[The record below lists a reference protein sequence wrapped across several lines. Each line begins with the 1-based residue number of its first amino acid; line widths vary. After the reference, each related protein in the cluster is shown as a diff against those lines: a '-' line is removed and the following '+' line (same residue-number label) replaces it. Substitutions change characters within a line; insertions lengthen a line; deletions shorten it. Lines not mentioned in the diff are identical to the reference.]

1 MAADD
6 VDVLHFG
13 AREGGADLD
22 LDALG
27 GRFTD
32 QHVVLT
38 THVGNDRFVELVAA
52 DAHGFRIDDAVERDH
67 RDFRG
72 ATADV
77 DDHRAA
83 RLADRDAGAERG
95 GDRFFD
101 HPDLARTGVFDRL
114 ADRAAFDLGRA
125 VWHADHDARHRTGHA
140 AFLHLADEVLQH
152 LLGDGVVG
160 NDAVTQRAHRADV
173 GRCATEHLLGFDAD
187 RLDLLG
193 ATRIHA
199 DRDHRRFIQD
209 DAFVA
214 NVDEG
219 IGRAQIDGQV
229 IDKQTAYG
237 VEHRGGPEV

>member
-1 MAADD
+1 MVAGD
-6 VDVLHFG
+6 VGFLHFG

-83 RLADRDAGAERG
+83 RLADRDAGAARG
-95 GDRFFD
+95 GDRLFD
-101 HPDLARTGVFDRL
+101 NPYLARTGVFARL
-114 ADRAAFDLGRA
+114 ADSPAFDLGA
-125 VWHADHDARHRTGHA
+125 PGWPHDPDAPPPTGHPA
-140 AFLHLADEVLQH
+140 
-152 LLGDGVVG
+152 
-160 NDAVTQRAHRADV
+160 
-173 GRCATEHLLGFDAD
+173 
-187 RLDLLG
+187 
-193 ATRIHA
+193 
-199 DRDHRRFIQD
+199 
-209 DAFVA
+209 
-214 NVDEG
+214 
-219 IGRAQIDGQV
+219 
-229 IDKQTAYG
+229 
-237 VEHRGGPEV
+237 